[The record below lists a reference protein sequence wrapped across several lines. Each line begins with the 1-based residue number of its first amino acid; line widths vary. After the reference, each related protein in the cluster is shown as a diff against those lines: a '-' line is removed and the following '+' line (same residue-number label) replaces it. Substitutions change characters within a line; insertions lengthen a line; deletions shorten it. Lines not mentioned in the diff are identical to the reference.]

1 MKIPIYQ
8 VDAFTS
14 ELFKGNPA
22 AICPLKS
29 WLPDKMMQE
38 IAKENNLSETA
49 FFINQNNIFD
59 IRWFTPVAELD
70 LAGHPTLAAAH
81 VIINE
86 LNFKLNKII
95 FKTKINDTLTVT
107 YKNNLFIMNFPSR
120 PPKLEGNLEL
130 VSEALGKKPKTLLY
144 HRDAIA
150 VFDNEE
156 DIKSIS
162 PNMEKLKKLD
172 YPSVIITAPGNKVD
186 FVSRNF
192 APKLGIPEDPVTGS
206 AHCELIPYWSKI
218 LNKKKLF
225 AHQISDRGG
234 KLYCTH
240 NEDRV
245 TIGGEAITFLRGIIE
260 IKI

>member
-14 ELFKGNPA
+14 QLFKGNPA
-22 AICPLKS
+22 AVCPLTK
-29 WLPDKMMQE
+29 WIPENIMQE

-49 FFINQNNIFD
+49 FFINKNNTFD

-70 LAGHPTLAAAH
+70 LAGHPTLATAH
-81 VIINE
+81 VIIKE
-86 LNFKLNKII
+86 LNLRLDKII
-95 FKTKINDTLTVT
+95 FKTKIGDTLTVT
-107 YKNNLFIMNFPSR
+107 LNDNLFIMNFPSR
-120 PPKLEGNLEL
+120 PPELENNLEL
-130 VSEALGKKPKTLLY
+130 VAEALGKKPKSLLR
-144 HRDAIA
+144 HRDALA
-150 VFDNEE
+150 VFNNEE

-162 PNMEKLKKLD
+162 PDMEKLKKLD
-172 YPSVIITAPGNKVD
+172 YPAVIVTAPGDKVD

-218 LNKKKLF
+218 LNKKQLF
-225 AHQISDRGG
+225 AHQVSERGG
-234 KLYCTH
+234 KLYCTL

-245 TIGGEAITFLRGIIE
+245 TIGGEAITFLKGEIE
-260 IKI
+260 I

>member
-1 MKIPIYQ
+1 MKIPIFQ

-22 AICPLKS
+22 AVCPLDE
-29 WLPDKMMQE
+29 WLPDNIMQE

-49 FFINQNNIFD
+49 FFINKNNLFN

-70 LAGHPTLAAAH
+70 LAGHPTLATAH
-81 VIINE
+81 VIIKE
-86 LNFKLNKII
+86 LNFKLDKII
-95 FKTKINDTLTVT
+95 FKTKIEDTLTVT
-107 YKNNLFIMNFPSR
+107 HKDNLYIMNFPSR
-120 PPKLEGNLEL
+120 PPKLENNINL
-130 VSEALGKKPKTLLY
+130 VAEALGKKPKTLLR
-144 HRDAIA
+144 HRDAVA

-156 DIKSIS
+156 DVRSIS

-172 YPSVIITAPGNKVD
+172 YPAVIVTAPGNKVD

-218 LNKKKLF
+218 LNKKELF
-225 AHQISDRGG
+225 AHQISKRGG
-234 KLYCTH
+234 KIYCTH
-240 NEDRV
+240 NQDRV
-245 TIGGEAITFLRGIIE
+245 TIGGEAITFLKGEIE
-260 IKI
+260 I